1 MVQTAKMKVE
11 EDEPAYAIGIPLD
24 LGGVTRYKTQNRIA
38 DCSSQRK
45 YRLQLANQVVWGF
58 WVEERNDRCTPRYTY
73 TLV

>member
-1 MVQTAKMKVE
+1 MTVE

-45 YRLQLANQVVWGF
+45 YRLQRRMKIIVNQVVLGF